1 LLSFFLESNG
11 SLQFFFES
19 FSPNENDQGVKTLK
33 TSFLLA
39 LFLFES
45 NHHHV
50 FQSSESISSNEACLE
65 NVE

>member
-19 FSPNENDQGVKTLK
+19 FSQNENDQGVKNIF
-33 TSFLLA
+33 SAGFI
-39 LFLFES
+39 S